1 MAVQLAIGEYS
12 GWLVPPQGGGSGAA
26 GSGDGM
32 GEDGG
37 GPDGGGKGKDGKGKD
52 GKGKPSA
59 EDLAELQGQW
69 RGFVWNMHE
78 LFQTSMET
86 AFSKGKVA
94 SRGGL
99 D

>member
-1 MAVQLAIGEYS
+1 
-12 GWLVPPQGGGSGAA
+12 
-26 GSGDGM
+26 M

-78 LFQTSMET
+78 LLQTSMET